1 MRNSSLS
8 DAVHQ
13 QEPNGTADAEF
24 FLPFRKLEPF
34 NGKFA
39 RNCKV
44 ICSVNII
51 RCHDVAYFFG
61 GRGEAVGGVHK
72 LTKKIL
78 SIINFLAYFFS
89 DLDIQI

>member
-1 MRNSSLS
+1 MCNGACAIPLS

-44 ICSVNII
+44 NCSVNII
-51 RCHDVAYFFG
+51 RCHDVA
-61 GRGEAVGGVHK
+61 
-72 LTKKIL
+72 
-78 SIINFLAYFFS
+78 SIF
-89 DLDIQI
+89 

>member
-1 MRNSSLS
+1 MRYHNFPLS

-44 ICSVNII
+44 NCSGNII
-51 RCHDVAYFFG
+51 GCLDLVFIYWG
-61 GRGEAVGGVHK
+61 GAGRKVPQIEED
-72 LTKKIL
+72 
-78 SIINFLAYFFS
+78 NFYPL
-89 DLDIQI
+89 